1 MQSKVPSRYVNNDL
15 VIILTRD
22 SIQLKTWI
30 TLEQQQIMTTTT
42 ATSQSEGETTAVY
55 TDLIGFLKS
64 DRADLRL
71 AATEAVKQTTD
82 R

>member
-1 MQSKVPSRYVNNDL
+1 
-15 VIILTRD
+15 
-22 SIQLKTWI
+22 
-30 TLEQQQIMTTTT
+30 MTTT
-42 ATSQSEGETTAVY
+42 ASQSEGETHAVY

-82 R
+82 RYVHWN